1 MTLSAQA
8 IRAATAPFRWIA
20 ARLKGRPDSEH
31 QMRFNGLA
39 FAVVIVI
46 ILLAERN
53 FSSTRN
59 ALAGMAIYI
68 SLALAVLAHILYSPG
83 ISQPR
88 RLFALLLD
96 CGFLSWQLHLGGE
109 RVALFFP
116 IYLWVIFGNAFRFG
130 IPSLAIAVPVATV
143 SFGLV
148 VATTPFWFRQPHLS
162 AGLLI
167 GLVILPAYSGTLIR
181 KLSQATRI
189 AEEASKA
196 KSLFLASVS
205 HELRTPLTAIIG
217 MNGLLQTSEL
227 NGEQREMVETVDVA
241 GRSLQS
247 LINKL
252 LDLSRLE
259 AGKMTASIEEFDL
272 LSLLVDIRRLVE
284 VQVRAKN
291 LSFDIHVTPRTPLRI
306 KTSRLHLQEILLNLA
321 GNAVKFTESGGVVL
335 AVDGRKLE
343 AAGDGVILRV
353 EISDTGIGIAPKD
366 QAHIF
371 ENFTQ
376 ADATILNRFG
386 GTGLGLGITRGLVQL
401 LGGQINVESELGKGS
416 NFRFF
421 ITAQAGAA
429 KIEETLQEFRPRVT
443 FLARNPAAV
452 VQLRSSLHA
461 LNIEAVAVNPGRGL
475 PAHQFGRSG
484 NQVLLA
490 LEVDWED
497 WNQPI
502 SSLAPGATTLLIRQ
516 GAEPGLPDSAT
527 RRNCVALLSA
537 EFSEQDLAHALL
549 IASRLGSPANA
560 AFDTAQPTKA
570 LEPAPESASE
580 SPSASAPAPANL
592 LPFPGNVRRRRVLLV
607 DDNRVNRRVLGRIME
622 TAGHEVLVAE
632 NGEMALDV
640 LEREADRLDLVLMDF
655 NMPEMDGLEATKLFR
670 VIALGSPR
678 LPIVGLTAD
687 AMAQTNGTWREAD
700 MDGCLVK
707 PIAPLDLLA
716 AVDSMSRNTAPATR
730 SSIGKL
736 HDHPRFRAVAAPAG
750 PVLDKTIIA
759 NLRLLGDSEF
769 VEELLADFLSDAKN
783 LIDMLVTD
791 AVEGDSPSFRNN
803 AHALRSSGANVGAV
817 ALCELCAPWVQLRGP
832 ELQTRA
838 AEFAAVAQSE
848 LARTREA
855 IMAISGERRVNNV

>member
-1 MTLSAQA
+1 MTLPAQA
-8 IRAATAPFRWIA
+8 IRAATAPFRRIA
-20 ARLKGRPDSEH
+20 TRLRGRPDSEH

-46 ILLAERN
+46 ILLAERD
-53 FSSTRN
+53 FSATSN

-162 AGLLI
+162 TGLLI

-217 MNGLLQTSEL
+217 MNGLLRTSEL
-227 NGEQREMVETVDVA
+227 DGEQREMVETVDVA
-241 GRSLQS
+241 SRSLQS

-259 AGKMTASIEEFDL
+259 AGKMTTTIEEFDL

-291 LSFDIHVTPRTPLRI
+291 LSFDTHVTPRTPLRI
-306 KTSRLHLQEILLNLA
+306 KTSRLHLQEILVNLA

-343 AAGDGVILRV
+343 GADDGVILRV

-401 LGGQINVESELGKGS
+401 LGGQMNVESELGKGS
-416 NFRFF
+416 TFRFF
-421 ITAQAGAA
+421 ITTQAGAA
-429 KIEETLQEFRPRVT
+429 KIEETLQESRPRVT
-443 FLARNPAAV
+443 FLARNPAAI

-461 LNIEAVAVNPGRGL
+461 LKIEAVAANSGRGP
-475 PAHQFGRSG
+475 PAQQLSWSG

-502 SSLAPGATTLLIRQ
+502 SSLAPGATTILIRH
-516 GAEPGLPDSAT
+516 GAEPGLPDIAT
-527 RRNCVALLSA
+527 RRSCTALLST
-537 EFSEQDLAHALL
+537 EFSEQDLAQALL

-560 AFDTAQPTKA
+560 AFDTAQLTEA
-570 LEPAPESASE
+570 LEPAPV
-580 SPSASAPAPANL
+580 PANL

-632 NGEMALDV
+632 NGEVALDV

-687 AMAQTNGTWREAD
+687 AMAQANGTWREAD

-707 PIAPLDLLA
+707 PITPLDLLA
-716 AVDSMSRNTAPATR
+716 AVDSMSRNTAPATQ

-736 HDHPRFRAVAAPAG
+736 HEHPRFRSVAAPAG
-750 PVLDKTIIA
+750 PVLDKTIIV

-769 VEELLADFLSDAKN
+769 VDELMADFLSDAKN
-783 LIDMLVTD
+783 LIDMLATD
-791 AVEGDSPSFRNN
+791 AAEGDSPSFRNN

-817 ALCELCAPWVQLRGP
+817 ALCELCAPWVKLRGP

-838 AEFAAVAQSE
+838 AEFAALAQSE

>member
-1 MTLSAQA
+1 MTLPAPA
-8 IRAATAPFRWIA
+8 IRAVTAPFRWMA

-46 ILLAERN
+46 ILLSARD
-53 FSSTRN
+53 FRSTGN

-88 RLFALLLD
+88 RFFALLLD

-130 IPSLAIAVPVATV
+130 IPSLAIAVPVATL

-162 AGLLI
+162 TGLLI

-241 GRSLQS
+241 SRSLQS

-259 AGKMTASIEEFDL
+259 AGKMTATIEEFDL
-272 LSLLVDIRRLVE
+272 LGLLVDIRRLVE

-291 LSFDIHVTPRTPLRI
+291 LSFDMHVTPRTPLRI

-401 LGGQINVESELGKGS
+401 LGGQINVESEPGKGS
-416 NFRFF
+416 TFRFF
-421 ITAQAGAA
+421 ITAQADAA
-429 KIEETLQEFRPRVT
+429 KIEETLQESRPRVT

-461 LNIEAVAVNPGRGL
+461 LNIEAVAANPGRGL
-475 PAHQFGRSG
+475 PAQQFSRSG

-502 SSLAPGATTLLIRQ
+502 SSLAPGAATILIRQ
-516 GAEPGLPDSAT
+516 AAEPGLPDIAT

-537 EFSEQDLAHALL
+537 EFSEQDLAQALL

-560 AFDTAQPTKA
+560 AFDTVQLPETLK
-570 LEPAPESASE
+570 PAAV
-580 SPSASAPAPANL
+580 AAPAAGTANL

-736 HDHPRFRAVAAPAG
+736 HDHPRFRPAAAPAG

-783 LIDMLVTD
+783 LIDMLATD
-791 AVEGDSPSFRNN
+791 AAEGDSPSFRNN

-838 AEFAAVAQSE
+838 AEFAALAQSE

-855 IMAISGERRVNNV
+855 IMAIRGERRVNNV